1 MNDFSTPRQR
11 DDRLVCIVDYGQ
23 GNLGSIKNMLS
34 RLGVAAQITHDPHDI
49 RRASH
54 LILPGVGAFD
64 RGMSAIATRGLRG
77 VLDEQAIERRIPILG
92 ICLGAQ
98 LMTRGSEEGDLSGF
112 GWFAAHARRFC
123 FEDVPRRPIPNIGW
137 RDVEA
142 THANTLA
149 QGLED
154 ECRFYFVHSYHLVA
168 DRKEDVALLSSYGSE
183 FVAGMQ
189 CQNLFSAQFHPEKS
203 HRFGLAFLGNF
214 INV

>member
-1 MNDFSTPRQR
+1 MTDFARPPQQ

-23 GNLGSIKNMLS
+23 GNLGSIRNMLS
-34 RLGVAAQITHDPHDI
+34 RLGVAAQITQSPNDI
-49 RRASH
+49 QRASH

-64 RGMSAIATRGLRG
+64 RGMSAIMARGLRS
-77 VLDEQAIERRIPILG
+77 VLDEQAMVRHTPILG

-112 GWFAAHARRFC
+112 GWFSALARRFR
-123 FEDVPRRPIPNIGW
+123 FEDQPRRPIPNIGW
-137 RDVEA
+137 RDVHA
-142 THANTLA
+142 THSNTLA
-149 QGLED
+149 RGLEE

-168 DRKEDVALLSSYGSE
+168 DRKEDVALVSSYGTE

-189 CQNLFSAQFHPEKS
+189 YGNLFSAQFHPEKS
-203 HRFGLAFLGNF
+203 HRFGLKFLSNF